1 MDNVKFD
8 QSVDEEKS
16 STFNIEAE
24 QALLGLLL
32 VNNEVLGEIETVIG
46 EDHFYDG
53 LNRKIFSHIASRTK
67 KGLVVSPITLKP
79 YLDSDEDFKNIDV
92 PSLLT
97 ELSAMAISAYA
108 AKDYANALFDLAVRR
123 KLIDIGSEI
132 IVDAR
137 KITEDTVPTQLIIKA
152 EQSLYD
158 VASTG
163 TQSKTFEP
171 LVKAATEA
179 IELANRAFESDI
191 QGVSGIPSGFV
202 DIDKKLGGLQNSDL
216 IILAGRPSMGK
227 TALATNI
234 AYNASIANYKKYG
247 KASKTNPEQ
256 SLYD

>member
-123 KLIDIGSEI
+123 KLVDIGNEI

-137 KITEDTVPTQLIIKA
+137 KITEDTGPTQLIIKA

-191 QGVSGIPSGFV
+191 QGVSGIPSGFI
-202 DIDKKLGGLQNSDL
+202 DIDKKIRWITEFRFDNSC
-216 IILAGRPSMGK
+216 RPSF
-227 TALATNI
+227 
-234 AYNASIANYKKYG
+234 YG
-247 KASKTNPEQ
+247 
-256 SLYD
+256 